1 MTPVRHGDFPG
12 NIRWPLFCIVPV
24 CILRGYFQ
32 SCPPP
37 PIGLSHL
44 SIILFCA
51 LSTRKFHC
59 LSHLG
64 TIFNIRPRGRQ
75 FPKWCTFFDTTRAP
89 GADAVAGN
97 TFLGHE
103 VCIKTKISSSRAIGT
118 VVTVGI
124 RAILTCAVG
133 NHRLGVCIRFSR

>member
-1 MTPVRHGDFPG
+1 MAISQETFGGLCSV
-12 NIRWPLFCIVPV
+12 LFRSAFCVASPKAA
-24 CILRGYFQ
+24 RP
-32 SCPPP
+32 SPPPP

-89 GADAVAGN
+89 GADADAEN